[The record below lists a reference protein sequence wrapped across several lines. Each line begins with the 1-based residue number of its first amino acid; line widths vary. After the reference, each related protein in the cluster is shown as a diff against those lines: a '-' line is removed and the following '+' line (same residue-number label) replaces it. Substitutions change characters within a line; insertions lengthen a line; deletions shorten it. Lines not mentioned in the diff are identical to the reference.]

1 MTQYRVLLFDADR
14 TLLDF
19 DADMLQAF
27 QRMYGHF
34 GFDAVRPYS
43 EELLKLYEKCNN
55 RWWKNF
61 EKQLCTKPEL
71 YLNRFVD
78 FLSESGLQGDAAEM
92 NTAYFGF
99 LAQGGATYPGAKELL
114 EQLSTRYEIYIITNG
129 NAVSQQSR
137 MERSG
142 LLPYI
147 KDVFVSEKAGVG
159 KPDKRY
165 FDYVAAHIPG
175 YRPEQT
181 LVIGDSMSSDVLGAY
196 NAGLDCIWYT
206 GAGVSQ
212 AQKAPYTYKAKNYAA
227 ILRILL

>member
-1 MTQYRVLLFDADR
+1 MTPYRFLLFDADH
-14 TLLDF
+14 TLLNF
-19 DADMLQAF
+19 DADMTAAF
-27 QRMYGHF
+27 EKLYRYC
-34 GFDAVRPYS
+34 GFEKVQPYS
-43 EELLKLYEKCNN
+43 EKFLKQYERCND

-61 EKQLCTKPEL
+61 EQQCCTKAEL
-71 YLNRFVD
+71 YRSRFVD
-78 FLSESGLQGDAAEM
+78 FLKETGLSGDPDEM
-92 NTAYFGF
+92 NKVYFEF

-114 EQLSTRYEIYIITNG
+114 EALSDQYEIYIITNG

-137 MERSG
+137 LTRSG

-147 KDVFVSEKAGVG
+147 RDVFVSEKVGVG

-165 FDYVAAHIPG
+165 FDYVAEHIPG
-175 YRPEQT
+175 YAPELA
-181 LVIGDSMSSDVLGAY
+181 LVIGDSMSSDILGAY

-212 AQKAPYTYKAKNYAA
+212 AQKAPYTYKAASYDA

>member
-1 MTQYRVLLFDADR
+1 MTRYQFLLFDADY
-14 TLLDF
+14 TLLNF
-19 DADMLQAF
+19 DADMKAAF
-27 QRMYGHF
+27 EKLYKHC
-34 GFDAVRPYS
+34 GFEKTNPYS
-43 EELLKLYEKCNN
+43 EEYLKRYEACNN

-61 EKQLCTKPEL
+61 EQQLCTKPEL
-71 YLNRFVD
+71 YRSRFVD
-78 FLSESGLQGDAAEM
+78 FLAETGLSGDPDEM
-92 NTAYFGF
+92 NKVYFEF

-114 EQLSTRYEIYIITNG
+114 ETLSAHYEIYIVTNG

-137 MERSG
+137 LTRSG

-147 KDVFVSEKAGVG
+147 KDVFVSEKVGVG

-175 YRPEQT
+175 YAPERA
-181 LVIGDSMSSDVLGAY
+181 LVVGDSMSSDILGAY

-212 AQKAPYTYKAKNYAA
+212 TQKAPYTYKAGSYDA